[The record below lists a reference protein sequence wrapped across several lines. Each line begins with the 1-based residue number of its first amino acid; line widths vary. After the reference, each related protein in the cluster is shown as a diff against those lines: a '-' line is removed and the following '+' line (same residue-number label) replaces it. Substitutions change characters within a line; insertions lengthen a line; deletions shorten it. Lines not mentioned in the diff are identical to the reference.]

1 MSAVVYIMEDGLLLW
16 ETTKVCLT
24 QKEAQLFG
32 LLAKRRPHLIAM
44 ERLAALMF
52 SGGNN
57 DPKSNVR
64 VAVNSLRKKL
74 RPIPLTVENRP
85 GWGYWLS
92 GDLMVE

>member
-1 MSAVVYIMEDGLLLW
+1 MSAVVYVMEDGLLRW
-16 ETTKVCLT
+16 EATEVCLT

-44 ERLAALMF
+44 ERLAAF
-52 SGGNN
+52 YSGGGN

-64 VAVNSLRKKL
+64 VAVNGLRKKL
-74 RPIPLTVENRP
+74 RPVPLTVKNRP

-92 GDLMVE
+92 GELTVE